1 MNRFAQGSPWVGL
14 MLIFLSYSWIASAQ
28 SAISGTPTLTLS
40 DAIAKALEHN
50 YDLLLAQN
58 EAEVNALNYHPGN
71 AGLLPTIAV
80 NSSYNY
86 SRNNTELEFANDIP
100 PNNTDGAQSRSMQ
113 YGLQFNYRLFDG
125 LGSVYSYRQ
134 LGNSAA
140 IGDLEARITA
150 ESILLQTV
158 ELYLNTVLAQE
169 QIKIT
174 WNHLQIS
181 SDRLQRAKVAQEVG
195 ASNQLERLG
204 AEVNYNADSIA
215 WMNARVQCDE
225 LKRGLCLMMGQP
237 IEIRFNVD
245 TRVEIGAPLDQETL
259 LAEAGLNNAA
269 LLSSAYAIH
278 SAELG
283 IKKAKSGR
291 APILDLTAGYGF
303 TQNNNDVGI
312 LLRQQNLGLNAGVT
326 LRWNLFNGGQVHRAV
341 AVAKAALESNEI
353 LAQKVES
360 TVNRDVLNAYEQY
373 EHLTSIWPL
382 QQLNTQV
389 AKRFLEQSKE
399 QFELGILSATAYR
412 EAQND
417 LLQAELTEQSMQIQ
431 LKLAELEL
439 LRLSGRLITP

>member
-14 MLIFLSYSWIASAQ
+14 LLIFLSCNWHIAAQ
-28 SAISGTPTLTLS
+28 STLTGSTLTLS
-40 DAIAKALEHN
+40 DAIAQALEHN

-58 EAEVNALNYHPGN
+58 EAEVDALNHHPGN

-100 PNNTDGAQSRSMQ
+100 PNNTDGAQSRSVQ

-169 QIKIT
+169 QIQIT

-181 SDRLQRAKVAQEVG
+181 ADRLRRANVAQEVG

-204 AEVNYNADSIA
+204 AEVNYNADSIT
-215 WMNARVQCDE
+215 WMNARIQYDE
-225 LKRGLCLMMGQP
+225 LKRGLCLIMGQP
-237 IEIRFNVD
+237 IDIQFS
-245 TRVEIGAPLDQETL
+245 VENRIELSAPLDQETL
-259 LAEAGLNNAA
+259 IKEAGTNNAA
-269 LLSSAYAIH
+269 LLSSAYAIQ

-283 IKKAKSGR
+283 VKKAKSSR
-291 APILDLTAGYGF
+291 APVLDFTAGYGF

-326 LRWNLFNGGQVHRAV
+326 LRWNLFNGGQVHRSV
-341 AVAKAALESNEI
+341 AIAKSALESNEI
-353 LAQKVES
+353 MAQKVSS
-360 TVNRDVLNAYEQY
+360 TVKRDVLNAYEQY
-373 EHLTSIWPL
+373 EHLSNIWPL
-382 QQLNTQV
+382 QQLNTRV

-399 QFELGILSATAYR
+399 QFELGIISATAYR

-417 LLQAELTEQSMQIQ
+417 LLQAELTEQSTQVQ